1 MTSAVKIFTLNTVR
15 RAMSSCSGGEEEDE
29 EDEEER
35 CPSFPPSFLSD
46 VFPLPQSSFPFFDA
60 IKWVSG
66 THRHNTPEGRE
77 GREKDRWWRWEEALQ
92 RENSRER

>member
-1 MTSAVKIFTLNTVR
+1 
-15 RAMSSCSGGEEEDE
+15 MSSCSGGEEEE
-29 EDEEER
+29 EVEDEEER
-35 CPSFPPSFLSD
+35 CPSIHPSCLPFSLFLSHP
-46 VFPLPQSSFPFFDA
+46 FSFFDA